1 MFKQSTLSH
10 QTSQRVP
17 DSRRAGWV
25 KVTLGALLLALAG
38 GSTLYF
44 TGSLASFTGGK
55 KDEKKGPPDK
65 IFEFASN
72 DIAILGP
79 RNMGLIIPV
88 SGSLR
93 PVTQAMVKSKVSGEV
108 AQVRVREGEHVTAG
122 QVLVSIDTAD
132 LKARHDSQL
141 AMMAE
146 SRAKLDLAKKNEENN
161 RQLLAKNFISQTAFD
176 SVANSAQVSEANHK
190 SMAAQA
196 AITERALA
204 DAQIRAPFSGI
215 VAKRVVNI
223 GEKVTPDAP
232 VIHVVDLNR
241 MELEAPVPV
250 SDIPSVKVGQEIAF
264 KVDGFAERIFKG
276 KVERINPAAE
286 SGSRSISIFV
296 TLANADGALK
306 GGMFANG
313 TLAAAS
319 RAAVNAVPIAAVI
332 NEGGQSFVFSVNN
345 GKVERKPITA
355 GSQSVEL
362 GLVEVRDGLAPGS
375 QVIAVKTDGL
385 KHGSSVVIR
394 GKDGGATA
402 PTALPPASPNATAT
416 STASAGK

>member
-1 MFKQSTLSH
+1 MFKQSTPS
-10 QTSQRVP
+10 S
-17 DSRRAGWV
+17 SRSTAIAGNNRSGWV
-25 KVTLGALLLALAG
+25 KVTLGALVLALAG
-38 GSTLYF
+38 GS
-44 TGSLASFTGGK
+44 LAYWKISSAK
-55 KDEKKGPPDK
+55 KDEKKPNAEK

-72 DIAILGP
+72 DIALLGP
-79 RNMGLIIPV
+79 RNMGLVIPI

-132 LKARHDSQL
+132 LKARHDSQM
-141 AMMAE
+141 AMVAE
-146 SRAKLDLAKKNEENN
+146 SRAKLDLAKKNEESN
-161 RQLLAKNFISQTAFD
+161 RQLLSKNFISQTAFD
-176 SVANSAQVSEANHK
+176 SVANSAQVSEANYK
-190 SMAAQA
+190 SMVAQA

-204 DAQIRAPFSGI
+204 DAQIRAPFAGI

-223 GEKVTPDAP
+223 GEKVTADAP

-264 KVDGFAERIFKG
+264 KVDGFADRVFKG
-276 KVERINPAAE
+276 KVERVNPAAE
-286 SGSRSISIFV
+286 AGSRSISIFV

-319 RAAVNAVPIAAVI
+319 RSAVNAVPIAAVI
-332 NEGGQSFVFSVNN
+332 NEGGQSFVFAVSN
-345 GKVERKPITA
+345 GKAERKPITP

-362 GLVEVRDGLAPGS
+362 GLIEVRDGLPAGA
-375 QVIAVKTDGL
+375 QVIAVKADGL
-385 KHGSSVVIR
+385 KHGSSVVVR
-394 GKDGGATA
+394 DTGSAA
-402 PTALPPASPNATAT
+402 PSAPAALPPPASSQAT

>member
-1 MFKQSTLSH
+1 MFKQSTPSPSH
-10 QTSQRVP
+10 HAVAGRS
-17 DSRRAGWV
+17 RAGWV
-25 KVTLGALLLALAG
+25 KLTLGALVLAVTG
-38 GSTLYF
+38 
-44 TGSLASFTGGK
+44 GSLAYWKVSSAK
-55 KDEKKGPPDK
+55 KDEKKPNAEK

-72 DIAILGP
+72 DVAILGP
-79 RNMGLIIPV
+79 RNMGLVIPI

-93 PVTQAMVKSKVSGEV
+93 PVTQAMVKSKVSGEIARV
-108 AQVRVREGEHVTAG
+108 PVREGEQVTAG
-122 QVLVSIDTAD
+122 QILVSIDTAD

-146 SRAKLDLAKKNEENN
+146 SRAKLDLARKNEESN

-176 SVANSAQVSEANHK
+176 SVANSAQVSEANYK

-204 DAQIRAPFSGI
+204 DAQIRAPFNGI

-232 VIHVVDLNR
+232 VIHIVDLNR

-286 SGSRSISIFV
+286 AGSRSISIFV

-345 GKVERKPITA
+345 GKVERKPITP

-385 KHGSSVVIR
+385 KHGSMVVVR
-394 GKDGGATA
+394 GKDGGAAAPGA
-402 PTALPPASPNATAT
+402 PTALPPANSNTTAT

>member
-1 MFKQSTLSH
+1 MLFNRSASLAAN
-10 QTSQRVP
+10 
-17 DSRRAGWV
+17 SRHRQGWV
-25 KVTLGALLLALAG
+25 KVAVAALSAVLAIGTLVAWRVTSA
-38 GSTLYF
+38 
-44 TGSLASFTGGK
+44 K
-55 KDEKKGPPDK
+55 KEVPKSANEK
-65 IFEFASN
+65 IFEFASS
-72 DIAILGP
+72 DIATLGP
-79 RNMGLIIPV
+79 QNLGLVIPV
-88 SGSLR
+88 SGSVR
-93 PVTQAMVKSKVSGEV
+93 PVVQAMVKSKVSGEV
-108 AQVRVREGEHVTAG
+108 SRVHVQEGQSVAAG
-122 QVLVSIDTAD
+122 QPLISIDTAD

-146 SRAKLDLAKKNEENN
+146 SRAKLDLARKNEENN

-176 SVANSAQVSEANHK
+176 SVANSAQVSEANYK

-204 DAQIRAPFSGI
+204 DAQIRAPFNGI

-232 VIHVVDLNR
+232 VIHIVDLSR

-264 KVDGFAERIFKG
+264 KVDGFAERSFKG

-286 SGSRSISIFV
+286 AGSRSISIFV
-296 TLANADGALK
+296 TLPNNDGALK

-319 RAAVNAVPIAAVI
+319 RASVNAVPLAAVI
-332 NEGGQSFVFSVNN
+332 NEGGQSFVFAVNN
-345 GKVERKPITA
+345 GKVERKPITP

-362 GLVEVRDGLAPGS
+362 GLVEVRDGLVAGT
-375 QVIAVKTDGL
+375 QVVAVKTEGL
-385 KHGSSVVIR
+385 KHGSSVVVR
-394 GKDGGATA
+394 GKGGAATA
-402 PTALPPASPNATAT
+402 PASVPPPAEKAANATTPVA
-416 STASAGK
+416 AAAGK